1 MTAAASLPRVKQ
13 HPGRCCP
20 MATAAQSY
28 TLRESCGVQNIFQ
41 EQIDRVPVE
50 FADPR

>member
-1 MTAAASLPRVKQ
+1 
-13 HPGRCCP
+13 